1 MKETTYQTPQTE
13 LYEIKFEG
21 TLLNGGSAMNP
32 KTGSWDEDNEG

>member
-21 TLLNGGSAMNP
+21 TLLNTSGMNP
-32 KTGSWDEDNEG
+32 LTGSWEEDEG